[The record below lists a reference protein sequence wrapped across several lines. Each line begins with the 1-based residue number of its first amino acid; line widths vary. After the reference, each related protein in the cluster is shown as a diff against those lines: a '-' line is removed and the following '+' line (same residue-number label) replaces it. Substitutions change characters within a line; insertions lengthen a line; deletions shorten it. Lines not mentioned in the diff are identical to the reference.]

1 MSDEV
6 EKKVDQ
12 LVNDTFTQFNVSLQD
27 EEPALTKDQA
37 KEFIMGIMN
46 EAGEADAFDEK
57 EFDKCYKQFDRD
69 GEGTISK
76 TEFRELIKKFAKL

>member
-1 MSDEV
+1 
-6 EKKVDQ
+6 
-12 LVNDTFTQFNVSLQD
+12 
-27 EEPALTKDQA
+27 
-37 KEFIMGIMN
+37 MGIMN